1 MEKRTLGKTGMSVT
15 VLGFGGAEIGFEKAE
30 QETVDSLLN
39 SALDAGLNVIDTA
52 AIYPQSEAKIGA
64 AVGARRG
71 DFFLFTKCG
80 NSMSS
85 DEQYWNAG
93 AIAASIDRSLKD
105 LRTDHVDLVQ
115 LHSCSREILQK
126 GEAIKALNRAREAGK
141 TRFIGYSGENEAALY
156 AVESGAFD
164 TLQISVNIAD
174 QRSIETTLPKAKA
187 AGMGV
192 IAKRPIANAAWKT
205 GAKPVNAYH
214 HVYWE
219 RLQELKY
226 DFLGGDSGRDLEQSI
241 SIALRFTLAQE
252 GVATAIVGTKNPER
266 WKSNAKLLEAG
277 PLDAAMIAKIRAR
290 WKEVAKSD
298 WVGQI

>member
-1 MEKRTLGKTGMSVT
+1 MSVT
-15 VLGFGGAEIGFEKAE
+15 VLGFGGAEIGFEKAA

-52 AIYPQSEAKIGA
+52 AMYPQSEAKIGA

-80 NSMSS
+80 NSMSNE
-85 DEQYWNAG
+85 EQYWNAG

-115 LHSCSREILQK
+115 LHSCSKEILQK
-126 GEAIKALNRAREAGK
+126 GEVIKALERAREAGK

-164 TLQISVNIAD
+164 TLQVSISIAD
-174 QRSIETTLPKAKA
+174 QGSIETTLPKAKA

-219 RLQELKY
+219 RLQGLNY
-226 DFLGGDSGRDLEQSI
+226 DFLSSDLETAVSV
-241 SIALRFTLAQE
+241 ALRFTLTQE
-252 GVATAIVGTKNPER
+252 GVATAIVGTKHPER
-266 WKSNAKLLEAG
+266 WKANATLLEAG
-277 PLDAAMIAKIRAR
+277 PLAPEMVKKIRAR
-290 WKEVAKSD
+290 WKEVARAD
-298 WVGQI
+298 WVGQV

>member
-1 MEKRTLGKTGMSVT
+1 

-30 QETVDSLLN
+30 QATVDRLLN

-52 AIYPQSEAKIGA
+52 AGYPASEAKIGN
-64 AVGARRG
+64 AVSSRRN

-80 NSMSS
+80 NSLSN

-93 AIAASIDRSLKD
+93 ALTASIDSSLAD

-115 LHSCSREILQK
+115 LHSCSKEILRK
-126 GEAIKALNRAREAGK
+126 GEAIQALQRAREAGK
-141 TRFIGYSGENEAALY
+141 TRFIGYSGDNANALL
-156 AVESGAFD
+156 AIESGAFD
-164 TLQISVNIAD
+164 TLQTSVNIAD
-174 QRSIETTLPKAKA
+174 QSSIEDALPKARAK
-187 AGMGV
+187 GMGV

-214 HVYWE
+214 HTYWE

-226 DFLGGDSGRDLEQSI
+226 DFLDGDLETAI
-241 SIALRFTLAQE
+241 SIALRFTLAQA

-266 WKSNAKLLEAG
+266 WKANAKLVEAG
-277 PLDAAMIAKIRAR
+277 PLDAGMVARIRAR
-290 WKEVAKSD
+290 WKEVARAD
-298 WVGQI
+298 WAGQT